1 MIYINN
7 RKYVC
12 FNELMPDD
20 EFDEII
26 HGNIYQNICINSAI
40 PQAEYQ
46 ELKDSGKNIV
56 FNAKIKNI
64 YEFVTSINVGKF
76 EWKHNKLQLRI
87 ISEWQDTI
95 RYTFSGCPYWIKK
108 IELERS
114 RITMK
119 HCLSYMRGGI
129 ILLDFE
135 EEPFYKRSYDSSSS
149 SDSDCENKP
158 IVYSGDIVYY
168 IPRTRYFVSRS
179 IINYA
184 LRQLFINITNYK
196 TIKKILNQL
205 RIWGFTG
212 INELIRED
220 YGCRFSKNNYT
231 YVLQK
236 IQNKRLRNI
245 AYDIFY
251 GRKLRYNYR
260 P

>member
-1 MIYINN
+1 
-7 RKYVC
+7 
-12 FNELMPDD
+12 MPDD

-76 EWKHNKLQLRI
+76 EWNYNKLRI

-119 HCLSYMRGGI
+119 HCLSYMRRGI

-135 EEPFYKRSYDSSSS
+135 EEPFYKRSYDSSSA
-149 SDSDCENKP
+149 SDCENKP

-220 YGCRFSKNNYT
+220 YGCRFINIAILK
-231 YVLQK
+231 Q
-236 IQNKRLRNI
+236 IQSKRLRHK
-245 AYDIFY
+245 AFDIFY